1 MEILVNNQKI
11 SLEKGQTGFDL
22 LKILNPENKKDILIY
37 EQNGQKF
44 DLSEPIV
51 HEGEIVLIARGASA
65 RWVFDEP
72 NEAIDLAIV
81 GIVDSLSQN
90 PSA

>member
-1 MEILVNNQKI
+1 MLYEVI
-11 SLEKGQTGFDL
+11 TG
-22 LKILNPENKKDILIY
+22 
-37 EQNGQKF
+37 
-44 DLSEPIV
+44 
-51 HEGEIVLIARGASA
+51 EGEIVLVARGASA

-81 GIVDSLSQN
+81 GIVDSVSQN